1 MGSISLLFNLF
12 DNPMVKNNETQI
24 FFPYRKAEGLLYYLI
39 INHQATRDELV
50 NLFWGELDESTAK
63 KNLRNALY
71 NIRQCV
77 GAEILISPKKFIIM
91 LNPAIDILCD
101 VYEFTKG
108 GTGAVKHYKGPF
120 LKGFSLKDA
129 EGFQEWL
136 TLQRETYKEIYVKYL
151 YNEVYDAKKKNI
163 GHIIDEYTLKIIEI
177 DEYDERAYRLLMNYY
192 GETGLFNKAITTYEK
207 LYRILDQELGIKPE
221 EQTNILYKEI
231 LAKRNNPLFINRSPE
246 NFFYGRKKE
255 LEFLE
260 KEFKSFF
267 LDSRSKAV
275 FLFGEIGIGKT
286 ALLEYFL
293 NNQEI
298 GGKYL
303 LKSNCYQAEE
313 AYPLKPWNPIL
324 SKLADIVLTENINLP
339 EAWYK
344 TLASLFPSFS
354 LSYPDKIPFSQEEK
368 ESGFLY
374 RAVMEVMAGILLLIS
389 KRKKILLVF
398 EDIQWMDSMSWALL
412 SNILLTSITSDVL
425 LLATYREGYI
435 DKIDQWCIPLLKEN
449 KLKTLIVPRFTQEE
463 SREFIKTALPK
474 TKLTSEQVTTIINET
489 EGNAFFLSEYINN
502 IRIQGNPN
510 NMTSKIQEV
519 LKSRFLEIS
528 QEAMKLLNI
537 ISLFFHKVS
546 VDTLV
551 ELSGKPTL
559 ELMDLIE
566 ELQRK
571 CIIKEVI
578 EQEKVSV
585 EFTHLKLREYIYINQ
600 SAARRRHLHY
610 KVALLLEGNLKNDY
624 RDMLIYSTLIYHFS
638 KGGNPLSALKY
649 KIKNLNAYLDFYH
662 ELFPMNTELHN
673 RNLKTPDISSGQIL
687 EFFKEIEMLIK
698 ETSDTNNSEEYIK
711 LKMAYLHMV
720 GRHLIREGNYDIGV
734 PLIEDLIALST
745 QYNNIDLLLKGYR
758 QMIYY
763 NIQIHDS
770 KNMDKHIK
778 LSKAI
783 MDKHNIHHLKGILYR
798 LEGLKY
804 LMDGE
809 YELAE
814 NYFWDSIRF
823 TQGFNDYK
831 KDFNVNIP
839 ACYNYLGEVKRY
851 LKDFGGALD
860 YYNQSMDYCRQY
872 KMTVSFSFF
881 NTCAG
886 QGAMGMGDESL
897 AYQYFSNAIKYYKES
912 DVVWRRSIAESYMAL
927 LLTKMKEYSK
937 AIDHLEK
944 AEEFGL
950 KVKNPYELG
959 ILFKVKAEIRFLLEK
974 DKTLIDSFKNIL
986 PMSVEQYCAKAYDY
1000 FYIVKYCYEIEHL
1013 KDFY

>member
-1 MGSISLLFNLF
+1 MGNISLLFNLF
-12 DNPMVKNNETQI
+12 DNPMVKNNETQL

-77 GAEILISPKKFIIM
+77 GAEVLISPKKSIIM
-91 LNPAIDILCD
+91 LNPAIDIHCD
-101 VYEFTKG
+101 VYEFNKG
-108 GTGAVKHYKGPF
+108 GAGAVKHYKGPF

-136 TLQRETYKEIYVKYL
+136 TLQRETYKESYVKHL

-163 GHIIDEYTLKIIEI
+163 GHIIDEYSLKIIEV

-192 GETGLFNKAITTYEK
+192 GEIGLFNKAIKLYEK
-207 LYRILDQELGIKPE
+207 LYRLLDQELGIKPE
-221 EQTNILYKEI
+221 EQTNLLYKEI
-231 LAKRNNPLFINRSPE
+231 LAKRSNPLFINRSPE

-260 KEFKSFF
+260 KEFQSFF

-298 GGKYL
+298 GEKYL

-324 SKLADIVLTENINLP
+324 SKLADIVLKENINLP

-389 KRKKILLVF
+389 KRKKIVLVF

-449 KLKTLIVPRFTQEE
+449 KLITLIVPRFTQEE
-463 SREFIKTALPK
+463 SREFIKSALP
-474 TKLTSEQVTTIINET
+474 N
-489 EGNAFFLSEYINN
+489 
-502 IRIQGNPN
+502 
-510 NMTSKIQEV
+510 
-519 LKSRFLEIS
+519 
-528 QEAMKLLNI
+528 
-537 ISLFFHKVS
+537 
-546 VDTLV
+546 
-551 ELSGKPTL
+551 
-559 ELMDLIE
+559 
-566 ELQRK
+566 
-571 CIIKEVI
+571 
-578 EQEKVSV
+578 
-585 EFTHLKLREYIYINQ
+585 
-600 SAARRRHLHY
+600 
-610 KVALLLEGNLKNDY
+610 
-624 RDMLIYSTLIYHFS
+624 
-638 KGGNPLSALKY
+638 
-649 KIKNLNAYLDFYH
+649 
-662 ELFPMNTELHN
+662 
-673 RNLKTPDISSGQIL
+673 
-687 EFFKEIEMLIK
+687 
-698 ETSDTNNSEEYIK
+698 
-711 LKMAYLHMV
+711 
-720 GRHLIREGNYDIGV
+720 
-734 PLIEDLIALST
+734 
-745 QYNNIDLLLKGYR
+745 R

-763 NIQIHDS
+763 NIQIHDP
-770 KNMDKHIK
+770 KNMDKYIK

-831 KDFNVNIP
+831 KDFDVNIP

-851 LKDFGGALD
+851 LKDFEGALE

-974 DKTLIDSFKNIL
+974 DITLIDSFKNIL
-986 PMSVEQYCAKAYDY
+986 PMSVEEYCAKAYDC